1 MKPHKTPIFSIQ
13 SSQALHAHK
22 GYMTDETLVNVVAKK
37 ILTAPAV
44 VETQAA
50 AVEVAVSHFSIWQAA
65 QLWSEKLED
74 SLKAEFA
81 QFVEQ
86 YKNLI

>member
-1 MKPHKTPIFSIQ
+1 MN
-13 SSQALHAHK
+13 
-22 GYMTDETLVNVVAKK
+22 DETPVNVVAKK
-37 ILTAPAV
+37 VLTAPVA

-50 AVEVAVSHFSIWQAA
+50 AVTVAVSHFSIWQAA

-74 SLKAEFA
+74 SLKAEFN